1 MTVQNEMWCQE
12 AVKAPLAWAFQKE
25 SELHSIMNYHL
36 DKMEQSGIID
46 RLHKTFLKSQNI
58 NSDTDAI
65 MTKVYEEGIGYDKVV
80 VPFLVLLTGLCLA
93 LLQLGI
99 EAIGV
104 YMHSK
109 SSKHWYILYFNQISF
124 IIKG

>member
-1 MTVQNEMWCQE
+1 
-12 AVKAPLAWAFQKE
+12 
-25 SELHSIMNYHL
+25 MNYHL

-65 MTKVYEEGIGYDKVV
+65 MTKVYEEGIGYNNVV

-99 EAIGV
+99 EAIGM
-104 YMHSK
+104 YMQPL
-109 SSKHWYILYFNQISF
+109 INFVL
-124 IIKG
+124 

>member
-1 MTVQNEMWCQE
+1 
-12 AVKAPLAWAFQKE
+12 
-25 SELHSIMNYHL
+25 MNYHL

-46 RLHKTFLKSQNI
+46 RLHKKFLKSQNI
-58 NSDTDAI
+58 HSDTDAI
-65 MTKVYEEGIGYDKVV
+65 MTKVYEEGIGYDNVV

-109 SSKHWYILYFNQISF
+109 SSKH
-124 IIKG
+124 

>member
-1 MTVQNEMWCQE
+1 
-12 AVKAPLAWAFQKE
+12 
-25 SELHSIMNYHL
+25 MNYHL
-36 DKMEQSGIID
+36 AKMEQNGIID
-46 RLHKTFLKSQNI
+46 RLHKKFLKSQNI

-65 MTKVYEEGIGYDKVV
+65 KTKVYEEGIGYDNVV

-104 YMHSK
+104 YMQSK
-109 SSKHWYILYFNQISF
+109 SSKF
-124 IIKG
+124 